1 MAKLIRLTRISMS
14 LFVAML
20 AFEETAFVDAAKQGV
35 IAGSLLAGILSA
47 LLLMMGGSLRD
58 VN

>member
-1 MAKLIRLTRISMS
+1 MS

-20 AFEETAFVDAAKQGV
+20 AFEDTALVDAAKQGV

>member
-1 MAKLIRLTRISMS
+1 MS

-20 AFEETAFVDAAKQGV
+20 AFEDTAFADAAKRGV
-35 IAGSLLAGILSA
+35 ITGSLLAGILSA
-47 LLLMMGGSLRD
+47 LLLKMGRSLRD

>member
-1 MAKLIRLTRISMS
+1 MS

-20 AFEETAFVDAAKQGV
+20 AFEDTALVDAAKRGV
-35 IAGSLLAGILSA
+35 IAGSLLAGILGA